1 MDRKTFTIV
10 MAIALIASFFLPLF
24 SVGGSAFDMVKGGM
38 PGWEKYLWLA
48 FPICGLLLLFGELGN
63 NYVLSRSFLTWLPLL
78 VILFF
83 LFIAPLIDKVP
94 FGDIFK
100 TLGKGYGVGM
110 WLAIV
115 SSLVLAFYNP
125 RPR

>member
-24 SVGGSAFDMVKGGM
+24 SHGGSAFDMVKGGM

-63 NYVLSRSFLTWLPLL
+63 NYVLSRNFLTWLPLL

-83 LFIAPLIDKVP
+83 LFIAPLLDKVP
-94 FGDIFK
+94 FDEIFK
-100 TLGKGYGVGM
+100 SLGKGWGIGM

-115 SSLVLAFYNP
+115 SSVLLAFYNP
-125 RPR
+125 RR